1 MYILNKWPT
10 HCIPGT
16 WYFPVFPVFSLV
28 FHLHIP
34 AFGLSTESYSVYP
47 RIQSECEKIQTRKNS
62 VFVHFSRSV
71 TYLKSYNN
79 FYDNISIAKDLSSEE
94 MFKFSDIL
102 EIQGQYECVTEKKC
116 FGWKRND

>member
-1 MYILNKWPT
+1 MAHTLYTRHL
-10 HCIPGT
+10 
-16 WYFPVFPVFSLV
+16 VFSRISRIFLGISLAY
-28 FHLHIP
+28 FP

-47 RIQSECEKIQTRKNS
+47 CIQSECEKIQTRKNS